1 MQSAYSVS
9 MCRVTSY
16 SVYCT
21 KRKCICYCWR
31 CCWWF
36 FLFFCFHSFTI
47 FIWTVFLHL
56 LITYWKHVPFACPLH
71 CRTAPNSIRPLLNLL
86 TLLAFS
92 PFLICNLNMFFP
104 YYLQRDNKD
113 QNRALFIQCC
123 NCIII
128 LLLSMMQKAHNNPT
142 NRWRTL

>member
-21 KRKCICYCWR
+21 ERKCICYLLALSLVILSLFLLP
-31 CCWWF
+31 F
-36 FLFFCFHSFTI
+36 FHYLYLNWVFF
-47 FIWTVFLHL
+47 HL

-71 CRTAPNSIRPLLNLL
+71 RRTAPNSIRPLLNLL
-86 TLLAFS
+86 TLLALL

-104 YYLQRDNKD
+104 YYPQRDNKD
-113 QNRALFIQCC
+113 QNRVTVKNFLQI
-123 NCIII
+123 
-128 LLLSMMQKAHNNPT
+128 
-142 NRWRTL
+142 